1 MAITLENHSL
11 LPNKWRLFSG
21 MGLSFQ
27 EAPQAGQVSIELK
40 FMMIKGIGKEA
51 AT

>member
-11 LPNKWRLFSG
+11 FPNSQRLFSG

-27 EAPQAGQVSIELK
+27 EELQAGQVSIALK
-40 FMMIKGIGKEA
+40 FMVFKRKEKEA
-51 AT
+51 VP